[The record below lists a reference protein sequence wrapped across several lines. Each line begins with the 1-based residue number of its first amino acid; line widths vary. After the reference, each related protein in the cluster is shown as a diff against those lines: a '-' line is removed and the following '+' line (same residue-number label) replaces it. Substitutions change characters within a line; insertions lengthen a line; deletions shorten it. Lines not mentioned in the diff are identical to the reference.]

1 MNKITIIGFMMFAPF
16 YFCTLILEAFF
27 STLQGIHIKYL
38 LYQLFRSTVAA
49 AISVTACAV

>member
-38 LYQLFRSTVAA
+38 YQLFRSTVAA